1 MERRF
6 TVNMKSRRFLGFL
19 TLWLLASTGASAHN
33 TTLTL
38 RQDDTTN
45 TISVYREDGKEP
57 ILTQN
62 ARPDFRPY
70 IHPIV
75 APDGKGVLTEFSPGH
90 HKHQTGLYWGLKQ
103 VNGRDYFHNPGADF
117 WRKVSSAVLV
127 GKGEVVKWTTVYQ
140 LLDAE
145 GKPVMNETQVWTM
158 RDRDGRYL
166 LDLEW
171 KGEGLV
177 DLTMAKQPYGGLFL
191 RMPWKPGMEGGVM
204 NSVRQ
209 SNARAEGQ
217 RSIWV
222 DVGLKLDGRDDQAQ
236 IAIFDHPKNAG
247 YPQPWRVDGQMG
259 VGPCRAIA
267 GDWTIAK
274 GKSETIRHQ
283 FVVYTGKLNDVA
295 LTDSWK
301 AYTGQGSDSVMWGI
315 AKAEGKAATFLTGEQ
330 AVAKMTVPEGFEA
343 KLAAVEPMITQPMAF
358 CWDDRGR
365 LWVAENRDYET
376 RGTGF
381 SADGHSRILILED
394 TNGDGKFDTRNVF
407 LEGIPFPAGIAVGFD
422 GLWLGAPPNLLFVP
436 DKDHDDKAD
445 GAFEIRL
452 TGWGIQDRHE
462 TLNSFNWGPDG
473 WLYGCQGFA
482 TRSTVGK
489 PADGGKI
496 FRKGDSFPNEIPV
509 KDGQYI
515 DGGVWRYHPTK
526 DRFEVVAHGFSN
538 PWGLDF
544 DDHGQLFIT
553 ACVIPHLWHV
563 IPGGIYHRQG
573 GSHINPYVYD
583 DIKTIADHRHRSAHG
598 GARIYLA
605 DEFPQEYR
613 DRIIMANLHE
623 HDVITDI
630 LEPSGSG
637 FIGHHGNEPLF
648 ANDNAW
654 VGFSMELGPDGAA
667 YVLDWHDTE
676 ICGNAIHDKDTGRI
690 YRLAPKD
697 LPGKTGIN
705 LAAQSDLELVGLL
718 THRNDW
724 YSRRARVLLQQ
735 RAAAGQLNAAVPA
748 KLWELFAQSKT
759 SAHQLRALWALHI
772 TQNLPADRLLPLLD
786 HAEPYIRSWA
796 IQLLGEDRAYSP
808 AALEKLAAM
817 AEKDSSPI
825 VRLYLASALQRMPLA
840 ERWPIA
846 QNLVMHAED
855 NADHN
860 LPKMIWFGI
869 EPLVEA
875 DASRAMALAT
885 HSKIPV
891 LAQYIARRAI
901 AAKQLEPV
909 AATLLSNTDLA
920 LRLQLLEGVR
930 DGLKSLGRNVVT
942 KPKNW
947 DEAFAALDA
956 TKDAKLTDF
965 TAQIGQLFGDAKAAA
980 AQLAVLKDTAAPIE
994 RRRQI
999 LTAFARDAYAA
1010 ALPVV
1015 LSLLD
1020 EPSIRRDAIRALA
1033 SFDDPRVA
1041 QTLINRYAGL
1051 SAAEKS
1057 EAVATLSARRGTAQ
1071 ALVNELKKNT
1081 IPKSDVSAFDARQ
1094 LYRVLGPSFVEF
1106 WGPITQLASDKQAE
1120 MAKYKGLLTDA
1131 VLAKANVGNGRAVFE
1146 RTCAICHVLYGA
1158 GGIVG
1163 PDLTGSNRANLD
1175 YILAQIINPS
1185 EVMQES
1191 YQLVIVTTRDG
1202 RTLSGMVAA
1211 EDNQQLTLR
1220 LVGQDT
1226 IVTKSEILSREKS
1239 PISMMPEGLLKTL
1252 KDEEVRDLIA
1262 YLRTT
1267 AQVPLAKP

>member
-1 MERRF
+1 MQA
-6 TVNMKSRRFLGFL
+6 KLPLSFL
-19 TLWLLASTGASAHN
+19 TLCLLASTGALAHAAA
-33 TTLTL
+33 LTL
-38 RQDDTTN
+38 RQDDATN
-45 TISVYREDGKEP
+45 TLSVYRENGKEA

-75 APDGKGVLTEFSPGH
+75 APDGKGVLTEYSPGH

-103 VNGRDYFHNPGADF
+103 INGRDFFHNPGAAF
-117 WRKVSSAVLV
+117 WRKLSSKVLV
-127 GKGEVVKWTTVYQ
+127 TKGESVKWTTVYQ

-145 GKPVMNETQVWTM
+145 GKPMMNETQVWTM
-158 RDRDGRYL
+158 RDGDGRYL

-177 DLTMAKQPYGGLFL
+177 DLTMSKQPYGGLFL
-191 RMPWKPGMEGGVM
+191 RMPWKPGVEGGVM

-209 SNARAEGQ
+209 GNARAEAQ
-217 RSIWV
+217 RSIWM
-222 DVGLKLDGRDDQAQ
+222 DVGMKLDGRDDQAH

-259 VGPCRAIA
+259 VGPCRSIT
-267 GDWTIAK
+267 GDWKIAK
-274 GKSETIRHQ
+274 GKTETVQHQ

-295 LTDSWK
+295 LLDAWK
-301 AYTGQGSDSVMWGI
+301 KYTGQGSDAVMWGL
-315 AKAEGKAATFLTGEQ
+315 AKAEGKAAGFLTGEQ
-330 AVAKMTVPEGFEA
+330 ALAKMTVPEGFEA

-365 LWVAENRDYET
+365 LWVAENRDYEA

-381 SADGHSRILILED
+381 SADGNSRILILED
-394 TNGDGKFDTRNVF
+394 TNGDGKFDTRQVF
-407 LEGIPFPAGIAVGFD
+407 LEGIPFPAAIAVGFD

-436 DKDHDDKAD
+436 DKDRDDKAD
-445 GAFEIRL
+445 GAFEVRL

-462 TLNSFNWGPDG
+462 TLNSFHWGPDG

-496 FRKGDSFPNEIPV
+496 FRKGDSFPAEIAV

-538 PWGLDF
+538 PWGIDF
-544 DDHGQLFIT
+544 NDHGQIFIT

-573 GSHINPYVYD
+573 GRHINPHVYD

-605 DEFPQEYR
+605 DEFPKEYR
-613 DRIIMANLHE
+613 DRIIMANIHE
-623 HDVITDI
+623 HNVITDI
-630 LEPSGSG
+630 LKPSGSG
-637 FIGHHGNEPLF
+637 FIGHHGDEPLC

-654 VGFSMELGPDGAA
+654 VGFSMEIGPDGAA

-676 ICGNAIHDKDTGRI
+676 ICGSAVHDKETGRI
-690 YRLAPKD
+690 YRLAPKG

-705 LAAQSDLELVGLL
+705 LAAQTDLELVGLL

-724 YSRRARVLLQQ
+724 YSRRARVLLQH
-735 RAAAGQLNAAVPA
+735 RAAAGTLDAAVPA

-759 SAHQLRALWALHI
+759 SAHQLRALWALHV

-786 HAEPYIRSWA
+786 HAEPYVRGWS
-796 IQLLGEDRAYSP
+796 IQLLSEDRTYSP
-808 AALEKLAAM
+808 ATLAKFAAM
-817 AEKDSSPI
+817 AEKDSSPV
-825 VRLYLASALQRMPLA
+825 VRLYLAAALQRMPLA
-840 ERWPIA
+840 DRWPIA
-846 QNLVMHAED
+846 NHLVAHAED
-855 NADHN
+855 AADHN
-860 LPKMIWFGI
+860 LPKMLWFGI
-869 EPLVEA
+869 EPMVET
-875 DASRAMALAT
+875 DATRALALAT
-885 HSKIPV
+885 RSKIPLLV
-891 LAQYIARRAI
+891 PYIARRAI

-930 DGLKSLGRNVVT
+930 DGLKSLGRNGVT

-965 TAQIGQLFGDAKAAA
+965 TAQIGQLFGDAKAAD
-980 AQLAVLKDTAAPIE
+980 AQLAVLKDKAAPIE

-1020 EPSIRRDAIRALA
+1020 EPAIRRDAISALA
-1033 SFDDPRVA
+1033 SFDAPQIA
-1041 QTLINRYAGL
+1041 PTLIKRYATL
-1051 SAAEKS
+1051 SAAEKA
-1057 EAVATLSARRGTAQ
+1057 EVVLTLSTRRSNAS
-1071 ALVNELKKNT
+1071 ALVAELKKNT
-1081 IPKSDVSAFDARQ
+1081 IPKTDVTASDARQ

-1120 MAKYKGLLTDA
+1120 MAKYKAMLTDA
-1131 VLAKANVGNGRAVFE
+1131 ELARANTSKGRAIYE
-1146 RTCAICHVLYGA
+1146 RTCMACHKLYGA
-1158 GGIVG
+1158 GGIIG
-1163 PDLTGSNRANLD
+1163 PELTGSNRADLD
-1175 YILAQIINPS
+1175 YILSQILNPS

-1202 RTLSGMVAA
+1202 RTLSGTVVA

-1239 PISMMPEGLLKTL
+1239 PVSMMPEGLLKTL
-1252 KDEEVRDLIA
+1252 KDDEVRDLIG
-1262 YLRTT
+1262 YLRTP
-1267 AQVPLAKP
+1267 AQVPLPKQ

>member
-1 MERRF
+1 MNK
-6 TVNMKSRRFLGFL
+6 TAIKSFAVFAA
-19 TLWLLASTGASAHN
+19 TLHAACAAN
-33 TTLTL
+33 LTL
-38 RQDDTTN
+38 RQDSASN
-45 TISVYREDGKEP
+45 TISVYRDNVPQP

-70 IHPIV
+70 LHPIV
-75 APDGKGVLTEFSPGH
+75 APDGTNVLTEFSPGH
-90 HKHQTGLYWGLKQ
+90 HKHQTGLFWGFTR
-103 VNGRDYFHNPGADF
+103 VNGRDYFHNPDNGY
-117 WRKVSSAVLV
+117 WRRISSEPIIPQ
-127 GKGEVVKWTTVYQ
+127 GSEVKWSTVYH
-140 LLDAE
+140 LLDASGQAIMSE
-145 GKPVMNETQVWTM
+145 SQVWTM
-158 RDRDGRYL
+158 RDSGTRYL

-171 KGEGLV
+171 KGEALV
-177 DLTMAKQPYGGLFL
+177 DLTIAKYDYGGLFL
-191 RMPWKPGMEGGVM
+191 RMPWRSGMEGGVV
-204 NSVRQ
+204 NSSRQ
-209 SNARAEGQ
+209 RNEFATAQRA
-217 RSIWV
+217 IWL
-222 DVGLKLDGRDDQAQ
+222 DIGLKLEGRTNQAH
-236 IAIFDHPKNAG
+236 IAIFDHPKNTG
-247 YPQPWRVDGQMG
+247 YPLAWRVDNQMG
-259 VGPCRAIA
+259 IGPSRAIS
-267 GDWTIAK
+267 GDWTLAK
-274 GKSETIRHQ
+274 GKTERVRHQ
-283 FVVYTGKLNDVA
+283 FLVYTGNFNQTLDQDWENFSQ
-295 LTDSWK
+295 TS
-301 AYTGQGSDSVMWGI
+301 AYRESGRLAWD
-315 AKAEGKAATFLTGEQ
+315 GKKDRVFLTGEQ
-330 AVAKMTVPEGFEA
+330 AVAKMTVPAGFEV

-376 RGTGF
+376 RSKGF
-381 SADGHSRILILED
+381 SADGNSRILILED
-394 TNGDGKFDTRNVF
+394 TNGDGKFDTRKVF
-407 LEGIPFPAGIAVGFD
+407 LDGIPFPSAIAVGFD

-436 DKDHDDKAD
+436 DKNHDDKAD
-445 GAFEIRL
+445 GPLEVRL

-462 TLNSFNWGPDG
+462 VFNSFSWGPDG

-496 FRKGDSFPNEIPV
+496 LRKGDPFPVEMPV
-509 KDGQYI
+509 KDGQYL

-544 DDHGQLFIT
+544 DDHGQMFIT

-573 GSHINPYVYD
+573 GSHINPYVFD
-583 DIKTIADHRHRSAHG
+583 DIKTIANHSHRSAHG

-605 DEFPQEYR
+605 DEFPKEYR
-613 DRIIMANLHE
+613 DRIFMANLHE
-623 HDVITDI
+623 HNVITDI

-637 FIGHHGNEPLF
+637 FIGHHGDEPLS
-648 ANDNAW
+648 AHDNAW
-654 VGFSMELGPDGAA
+654 VGFSMEIGPDGAA
-667 YVLDWHDTE
+667 YVLDWHDSD
-676 ICGNAIHDKDTGRI
+676 ICGDAIHDKDTGRI
-690 YRLAPKD
+690 YRLAPKG
-697 LPGKTGIN
+697 LPGKLGIN
-705 LAAQSDLELVGLL
+705 LAAQTDLELVGLM

-724 YSRRARVLLQQ
+724 YSRRARVLLQH
-735 RAAAGQLNAAVPA
+735 RAAAGQLDAAVPE
-748 KLWELFAQSKT
+748 KLWELFAQTKT
-759 SAHQLRALWALHI
+759 SAHQVRALWALHI

-786 HAEPYIRSWA
+786 HAEPYIRGWA

-808 AALEKLAAM
+808 AALAKFTAM
-817 AEKDSSPI
+817 AEKDNSPI
-825 VRLYLASALQRMPLA
+825 VRLYLAAALQRMNVA

-846 QNLVMHAED
+846 QNLVAHAED
-855 NADHN
+855 AADHN
-860 LPKMIWFGI
+860 LPKMLWFGI
-869 EPLVEA
+869 EPMVEA

-885 HSKIPV
+885 HSKIPRLV
-891 LAQYIARRAI
+891 PYIARRAT

-909 AATLLSNTDLA
+909 AATLLRNTDLA

-947 DEAFAALDA
+947 DEAFAAIDA
-956 TKDAKLTDF
+956 AKDAKLNDF
-965 TAQIGQLFGDAKAAA
+965 IAQIGQLFGDAKAAE

-1020 EPSIRRDAIRALA
+1020 EPAVRRDAIRALA
-1033 SFDDPRVA
+1033 SFDDPQVA
-1041 QTLINRYAGL
+1041 ATLINRYAKFPT
-1051 SAAEKS
+1051 AEKS
-1057 EAVATLSARRGTAQ
+1057 EVVSTLSARRGTAQ
-1071 ALVNELKKNT
+1071 ALVAELKKNT
-1081 IPKSDVSAFDARQ
+1081 IPKTDVTAFDARH

-1120 MAKYKGLLTDA
+1120 MAKYKAMLTDA
-1131 VLAKANVGNGRAVFE
+1131 VLAKANTGHGRAIFE
-1146 RTCAICHVLYGA
+1146 RTCIACLMLYGA

-1175 YILAQIINPS
+1175 YILSQILNPS

-1202 RTLSGMVAA
+1202 RTLSGTVAA

-1220 LVGQDT
+1220 LVGQDS

-1252 KDEEVRDLIA
+1252 KDDEVRDLIA

-1267 AQVPLAKP
+1267 AQVPLQKN

>member
-1 MERRF
+1 MQAKL
-6 TVNMKSRRFLGFL
+6 TSSFL
-19 TLWLLASTGASAHN
+19 TLCLFASSGALAHAAA
-33 TTLTL
+33 LTL
-38 RQDDTTN
+38 RQDDATN
-45 TISVYREDGKEP
+45 TLSVYRENGKEA

-75 APDGKGVLTEFSPGH
+75 APDGKGVLTEYSPGH

-103 VNGRDYFHNPGADF
+103 INGRDFFHNPGAAF
-117 WRKVSSAVLV
+117 WRKLSSKVLV
-127 GKGEVVKWTTVYQ
+127 AKGESVKWTTVYQ

-145 GKPVMNETQVWTM
+145 GKPMMNETQVWTM
-158 RDRDGRYL
+158 RDDDGRYL

-177 DLTMAKQPYGGLFL
+177 DLTMSKQPYGGLFL
-191 RMPWKPGMEGGVM
+191 RMPWKPGVEGGVM

-209 SNARAEGQ
+209 GNARAEAQ
-217 RSIWV
+217 RSIWM
-222 DVGLKLDGRDDQAQ
+222 DVGMKLEGRDDQAH

-259 VGPCRAIA
+259 VGPCRSIT
-267 GDWTIAK
+267 GDWKIAK
-274 GKSETIRHQ
+274 GKTETVQHQ

-295 LTDSWK
+295 LLEAWK
-301 AYTGQGSDSVMWGI
+301 KYTGQGSDAVMWGL
-315 AKAEGKAATFLTGEQ
+315 AKAEGKAAGFLTGEQ
-330 AVAKMTVPEGFEA
+330 ALAKMTVPEGFEA

-365 LWVAENRDYET
+365 LWVAENRDYEA

-381 SADGHSRILILED
+381 SADGNSRILILED
-394 TNGDGKFDTRNVF
+394 TNGDGKFDTRQVF
-407 LEGIPFPAGIAVGFD
+407 LEGIPFPAAIAVGFD

-436 DKDHDDKAD
+436 DKDRDDKAD
-445 GAFEIRL
+445 GAFEVRL

-462 TLNSFNWGPDG
+462 TLNSFHWGPDG

-496 FRKGDSFPNEIPV
+496 FRKGDSFPAEIAV

-538 PWGLDF
+538 PWGIDF
-544 DDHGQLFIT
+544 NDHGQIFIT

-573 GSHINPYVYD
+573 GRHINPHVYD

-605 DEFPQEYR
+605 DEFPKEYR
-613 DRIIMANLHE
+613 DRIIMANIHE
-623 HDVITDI
+623 HNVITDI
-630 LEPSGSG
+630 LKPSGSG
-637 FIGHHGNEPLF
+637 FIGHHGDEPLC

-654 VGFSMELGPDGAA
+654 VGFSMEIGPDGAA

-676 ICGNAIHDKDTGRI
+676 ICGSAVNDKETGRI
-690 YRLAPKD
+690 YRLAPKG

-705 LAAQSDLELVGLL
+705 LAAQTDLELVGLL

-724 YSRRARVLLQQ
+724 YSRRARVLLQH
-735 RAAAGQLNAAVPA
+735 RAAAGTLDAAVPA

-759 SAHQLRALWALHI
+759 SAHQLRALWALHV

-786 HAEPYIRSWA
+786 HAEPYVRGWS
-796 IQLLGEDRAYSP
+796 IQLLSEDRTYSP
-808 AALEKLAAM
+808 ATLAKFAAM
-817 AEKDSSPI
+817 AEKDSSPV
-825 VRLYLASALQRMPLA
+825 VRLYLAAALQRMPLA
-840 ERWPIA
+840 DRWPIA
-846 QNLVMHAED
+846 NHLVAHAED
-855 NADHN
+855 AADHN
-860 LPKMIWFGI
+860 LPKMLWFGI
-869 EPLVEA
+869 EPMVET
-875 DASRAMALAT
+875 DATRALALAT
-885 HSKIPV
+885 RSKIPLLV
-891 LAQYIARRAI
+891 PYIARRAI

-930 DGLKSLGRNVVT
+930 DGLKSLGRNGVT

-965 TAQIGQLFGDAKAAA
+965 TAQIGQLFGDAKAAD
-980 AQLAVLKDTAAPIE
+980 AQLAVLKDKAAPIE

-999 LTAFARDAYAA
+999 LTAFAHDAYAA

-1020 EPSIRRDAIRALA
+1020 EPAIRRDAISALA
-1033 SFDDPRVA
+1033 SFDAPQIA
-1041 QTLINRYAGL
+1041 PTLIKRYATL
-1051 SAAEKS
+1051 SAAEKA
-1057 EAVATLSARRGTAQ
+1057 EVVLTLSTRRSNAS
-1071 ALVNELKKNT
+1071 ALVAELKNNT
-1081 IPKSDVSAFDARQ
+1081 IPKTDVTASDARQ

-1120 MAKYKGLLTDA
+1120 MAKYKAMLTDA
-1131 VLAKANVGNGRAVFE
+1131 ELAKANTGKGRAIYE
-1146 RTCAICHVLYGA
+1146 RTCMACHKLYGA
-1158 GGIVG
+1158 GGIIG
-1163 PDLTGSNRANLD
+1163 PELTGSNRADLD
-1175 YILAQIINPS
+1175 YILSQILNPS

-1202 RTLSGMVAA
+1202 RTLSGTVVA

-1239 PISMMPEGLLKTL
+1239 PVSMMPEGLLKTL
-1252 KDEEVRDLIA
+1252 KDDEVRDLIG
-1262 YLRTT
+1262 YLRTP
-1267 AQVPLAKP
+1267 AQVPLPKQ

>member
-1 MERRF
+1 MQAKL
-6 TVNMKSRRFLGFL
+6 TSSFL
-19 TLWLLASTGASAHN
+19 TLCLLASTGALAHAAA
-33 TTLTL
+33 LTL
-38 RQDDTTN
+38 RQDDATN
-45 TISVYREDGKEP
+45 TLSVYRENGKEA

-75 APDGKGVLTEFSPGH
+75 APDGKGVLTEYSPGH

-103 VNGRDYFHNPGADF
+103 INGRDFFHNPGAAF
-117 WRKVSSAVLV
+117 WRKLSSKVLV
-127 GKGEVVKWTTVYQ
+127 AKGESVKWTTVYQ

-145 GKPVMNETQVWTM
+145 GKPMMNETQVWTM
-158 RDRDGRYL
+158 RDDDGRYL

-177 DLTMAKQPYGGLFL
+177 DLTMSKQPYGGLFL
-191 RMPWKPGMEGGVM
+191 RMPWKPGVEGGVM

-209 SNARAEGQ
+209 GNARAEAQ
-217 RSIWV
+217 RSIWM
-222 DVGLKLDGRDDQAQ
+222 DVGMKLEGRDDQAH

-259 VGPCRAIA
+259 VGPCRSIT
-267 GDWTIAK
+267 GDWKIAK
-274 GKSETIRHQ
+274 GKTETVQHQ

-295 LTDSWK
+295 LLEAWK
-301 AYTGQGSDSVMWGI
+301 KYTGQGSDAVMWGL
-315 AKAEGKAATFLTGEQ
+315 AKAEGKAAGFLTGEQ
-330 AVAKMTVPEGFEA
+330 ALAKMTVPEGFEA

-365 LWVAENRDYET
+365 LWVAENRDYEA

-381 SADGHSRILILED
+381 SADGNSRILILED
-394 TNGDGKFDTRNVF
+394 TNGDGKFDTRQVF
-407 LEGIPFPAGIAVGFD
+407 LEGIPFPAAIAVGFD

-436 DKDHDDKAD
+436 DKDRDDKAD
-445 GAFEIRL
+445 GAFEVRL

-462 TLNSFNWGPDG
+462 TLNSFHWGPDG

-496 FRKGDSFPNEIPV
+496 FRKGDSFPAEIAV

-538 PWGLDF
+538 PWGIDF
-544 DDHGQLFIT
+544 NDHGQIFIT

-573 GSHINPYVYD
+573 GRHINPHVYD

-605 DEFPQEYR
+605 DEFPKEYR
-613 DRIIMANLHE
+613 DRIIMANIHE
-623 HDVITDI
+623 HNVITDI
-630 LEPSGSG
+630 LKPSGSG
-637 FIGHHGNEPLF
+637 FIGHHGDEPLC

-654 VGFSMELGPDGAA
+654 VGFSMEIGPDGAA

-676 ICGNAIHDKDTGRI
+676 ICGSAVHDKETGRI
-690 YRLAPKD
+690 YRLAPKG
-697 LPGKTGIN
+697 LPGKTGLN

-724 YSRRARVLLQQ
+724 YSRRARVLLQH
-735 RAAAGQLNAAVPA
+735 RAAAGTLDAAVPA

-759 SAHQLRALWALHI
+759 SAHQLRALWALHV

-786 HAEPYIRSWA
+786 HAEPYVRGWS
-796 IQLLGEDRAYSP
+796 IQLLSEDRTYSP
-808 AALEKLAAM
+808 ATLAKFAAM
-817 AEKDSSPI
+817 AEKDSSPV
-825 VRLYLASALQRMPLA
+825 VRLYLAAALQRMPLA
-840 ERWPIA
+840 DRWPIA
-846 QNLVMHAED
+846 NHLVAHAED
-855 NADHN
+855 AADHN
-860 LPKMIWFGI
+860 LPKMLWFGI
-869 EPLVEA
+869 EPMVET
-875 DASRAMALAT
+875 DATRALALAT
-885 HSKIPV
+885 RSKIPLLV
-891 LAQYIARRAI
+891 PYIARRAI

-930 DGLKSLGRNVVT
+930 DGLKSLGRNGVT

-965 TAQIGQLFGDAKAAA
+965 TAQIGQLFGDAKAAD
-980 AQLAVLKDTAAPIE
+980 AQLAVLKDKAAPIE

-1020 EPSIRRDAIRALA
+1020 EPAIRRDAISALA
-1033 SFDDPRVA
+1033 SFDAPQIA
-1041 QTLINRYAGL
+1041 PTLIKRYATL
-1051 SAAEKS
+1051 SAAEKA
-1057 EAVATLSARRGTAQ
+1057 EVVLTLSTRRSNAS
-1071 ALVNELKKNT
+1071 ALVAELKNNT
-1081 IPKSDVSAFDARQ
+1081 IPKTDVTASDARQ

-1120 MAKYKGLLTDA
+1120 MAKYKAMLTDA
-1131 VLAKANVGNGRAVFE
+1131 ELAKANTGKGRAIYE
-1146 RTCAICHVLYGA
+1146 RTCMACHKLYGA
-1158 GGIVG
+1158 GGIIG
-1163 PDLTGSNRANLD
+1163 PELTGSNRADLD
-1175 YILAQIINPS
+1175 YILSQILNPS

-1202 RTLSGMVAA
+1202 RTLSGTVVA

-1239 PISMMPEGLLKTL
+1239 PVSMMPEGLLKTL
-1252 KDEEVRDLIA
+1252 KDDEVRDLIG
-1262 YLRTT
+1262 YLRTP
-1267 AQVPLAKP
+1267 AQVPLPKQ

>member
-1 MERRF
+1 
-6 TVNMKSRRFLGFL
+6 
-19 TLWLLASTGASAHN
+19 LAHAAA
-33 TTLTL
+33 LTL
-38 RQDDTTN
+38 RQDEATN
-45 TISVYREDGKEP
+45 TISVYRENGKEA

-75 APDGKGVLTEFSPGH
+75 APDGKGVLTEYSPGH

-103 VNGRDYFHNPGADF
+103 INGRDFFHNPGAAF
-117 WRKVSSAVLV
+117 WRKLSSNVLV
-127 GKGEVVKWTTVYQ
+127 PKGEMVKWTTVYQ

-145 GKPVMNETQVWTM
+145 GKPMMNETQVWTM
-158 RDRDGRYL
+158 RDSDGRYF

-177 DLTMAKQPYGGLFL
+177 DLTMSKQPYGGLFL
-191 RMPWKPGMEGGVM
+191 RMPWKPGVEGGVM

-209 SNARAEGQ
+209 GNGRAEAQ
-217 RSIWV
+217 RSIWM
-222 DVGLKLDGRDDQAQ
+222 DVGMKLDGRDDQAH
-236 IAIFDHPKNAG
+236 IAIFDHPKNVG
-247 YPQPWRVDGQMG
+247 YPQHWRVDGQMG
-259 VGPCRAIA
+259 VGPCRSIT
-267 GDWTIAK
+267 GDWKIAK
-274 GKSETIRHQ
+274 GKTETVRHQ

-295 LTDSWK
+295 LLDAWK
-301 AYTGQGSDSVMWGI
+301 KYTGQGSDAVMWGI
-315 AKAEGKAATFLTGEQ
+315 AKAEGKAAGFLTGEQ
-330 AVAKMTVPEGFEA
+330 ALAKMTVPEGFEA

-381 SADGHSRILILED
+381 SADGNSRILILED
-394 TNGDGKFDTRNVF
+394 TDGDGKFDTRQVF
-407 LEGIPFPAGIAVGFD
+407 LEGIPFPAAIAVGFD

-445 GAFEIRL
+445 GAFEVRL

-462 TLNSFNWGPDG
+462 TLNSFHWGPDG

-496 FRKGDSFPNEIPV
+496 FRKGDSFPAEIPV

-538 PWGLDF
+538 PWGIDF
-544 DDHGQLFIT
+544 NDHGQIFIT

-573 GSHINPYVYD
+573 GRHINPHVYD

-605 DEFPQEYR
+605 DEFPKEYR
-613 DRIIMANLHE
+613 DRIIMANIHE
-623 HDVITDI
+623 HNVITDI
-630 LEPSGSG
+630 LKPSGSG
-637 FIGHHGNEPLF
+637 FIGHHGDEPLC

-654 VGFSMELGPDGAA
+654 VGFSMEIGPDGAA

-676 ICGNAIHDKDTGRI
+676 ICGSAVHDKETGRI
-690 YRLAPKD
+690 YRLAPKG

-724 YSRRARVLLQQ
+724 YSRRARVLLQHH
-735 RAAAGQLNAAVPA
+735 AAAGQLDAAVPA

-786 HAEPYIRSWA
+786 HAEPYVRGWA
-796 IQLLGEDRAYSP
+796 IQLLGEDRNYSP
-808 AALEKLAAM
+808 AALAKLAAM

-825 VRLYLASALQRMPLA
+825 VRLYLAAALQRMPLA
-840 ERWPIA
+840 DRWPIA
-846 QNLVMHAED
+846 NNLVAHAED
-855 NADHN
+855 AADHN
-860 LPKMIWFGI
+860 LPKMLWFGI
-869 EPLVEA
+869 EPMVEA
-875 DASRAMALAT
+875 DATRALALAT
-885 HSKIPV
+885 QSKIPLLV
-891 LAQYIARRAI
+891 PYIARRAI

-909 AATLLSNTDLA
+909 AAALLSNTDLA
-920 LRLQLLEGVR
+920 LRLQLVEGVR
-930 DGLKSLGRNVVT
+930 DGLKSLGRNGVT

-956 TKDAKLTDF
+956 TKDAKLADL
-965 TAQIGQLFGDAKAAA
+965 TAQIGQQFGDAKAAD
-980 AQLAVLKDTAAPIE
+980 AQLAVLKDKAAPIE

-1015 LSLLD
+1015 MSLLD
-1020 EPSIRRDAIRALA
+1020 EPAIRRDAIRALA
-1033 SFDDPRVA
+1033 SFDTPQVA
-1041 QTLINRYAGL
+1041 PTLIKRYATL
-1051 SAAEKS
+1051 SAAEKA
-1057 EAVATLSARRGTAQ
+1057 EVVLTLSTRRSNAS
-1071 ALVNELKKNT
+1071 ALVAALKNNT
-1081 IPKSDVSAFDARQ
+1081 IPKTDVTASDARQ

-1120 MAKYKGLLTDA
+1120 MAKYKAMLTDA
-1131 VLAKANVGNGRAVFE
+1131 EIAKADTSQGRAIYE
-1146 RTCAICHVLYGA
+1146 RTCMACHKLYGA
-1158 GGIVG
+1158 GGIIG
-1163 PDLTGSNRANLD
+1163 PELTGSNRADLD
-1175 YILAQIINPS
+1175 YILSQIINPS

-1202 RTLSGMVAA
+1202 RTLSGTVVA

-1220 LVGQDT
+1220 LVGQDS

-1239 PISMMPEGLLKTL
+1239 PVSMMPEGLLKTL
-1252 KDEEVRDLIA
+1252 KDDEVRDLIA
-1262 YLRTT
+1262 YLRTP
-1267 AQVPLAKP
+1267 AQVPLPKK

>member
-1 MERRF
+1 MVMQAKL
-6 TVNMKSRRFLGFL
+6 TSSFL
-19 TLWLLASTGASAHN
+19 TLCLLASTGALAHAAA
-33 TTLTL
+33 LTL
-38 RQDDTTN
+38 RQDDATN
-45 TISVYREDGKEP
+45 TLSVYRENGKEA

-75 APDGKGVLTEFSPGH
+75 APDGKGVLTEYSPGH

-103 VNGRDYFHNPGADF
+103 INGRDFFHNPGAAF
-117 WRKVSSAVLV
+117 WRKLSSKVLV
-127 GKGEVVKWTTVYQ
+127 AKGESVKWTTVYQ

-145 GKPVMNETQVWTM
+145 GKPMMNETQVWTM
-158 RDRDGRYL
+158 RDDDGRYL

-177 DLTMAKQPYGGLFL
+177 DLTMSKQPYGGLFL
-191 RMPWKPGMEGGVM
+191 RMPWKPGVEGGVM

-209 SNARAEGQ
+209 GNARAEAQ
-217 RSIWV
+217 RSIWM
-222 DVGLKLDGRDDQAQ
+222 DVGMKLEGRDDQAH

-259 VGPCRAIA
+259 VGPCRSIT
-267 GDWTIAK
+267 GDWKIAK
-274 GKSETIRHQ
+274 GKTETVQHQ

-295 LTDSWK
+295 LLEAWK
-301 AYTGQGSDSVMWGI
+301 KYTGQGSDAVMWGL
-315 AKAEGKAATFLTGEQ
+315 AKAEGKAAGFLTGEQ
-330 AVAKMTVPEGFEA
+330 ALAKMTVPEGFEA

-365 LWVAENRDYET
+365 LWVAENRDYEA

-381 SADGHSRILILED
+381 SADGNSRILILED
-394 TNGDGKFDTRNVF
+394 TNGDGKFDTRQVF
-407 LEGIPFPAGIAVGFD
+407 LEGIPFPAAIAVGFD

-436 DKDHDDKAD
+436 DKDRDDKAD
-445 GAFEIRL
+445 GAFEVRL

-462 TLNSFNWGPDG
+462 TLNSFHWGPDG

-496 FRKGDSFPNEIPV
+496 FRKGDSFPAEIAV

-538 PWGLDF
+538 PWGIDF
-544 DDHGQLFIT
+544 NDHGQIFIT

-573 GSHINPYVYD
+573 GRHINPHVYD

-605 DEFPQEYR
+605 DEFPKEYR
-613 DRIIMANLHE
+613 DRIIMANIHE
-623 HDVITDI
+623 HNVITDI
-630 LEPSGSG
+630 LKPSGSG
-637 FIGHHGNEPLF
+637 FIGHHGDEPLC

-654 VGFSMELGPDGAA
+654 VGFSMEIGPDGAA

-676 ICGNAIHDKDTGRI
+676 ICGSAVHDKETGRI
-690 YRLAPKD
+690 YRLAPKG
-697 LPGKTGIN
+697 LPGKTGLN

-724 YSRRARVLLQQ
+724 YSRRARVLLQH
-735 RAAAGQLNAAVPA
+735 RAAAGTLDAAVPA

-759 SAHQLRALWALHI
+759 SAHQLRALWALHV

-786 HAEPYIRSWA
+786 HAEPYVRGWS
-796 IQLLGEDRAYSP
+796 IQLLSEDRTYSP
-808 AALEKLAAM
+808 ATLAKFAAM
-817 AEKDSSPI
+817 AEKDSSPV
-825 VRLYLASALQRMPLA
+825 VRLYLAAALQRMPLA
-840 ERWPIA
+840 DRWPIA
-846 QNLVMHAED
+846 NHLVAHAED
-855 NADHN
+855 AADHN
-860 LPKMIWFGI
+860 LPKMLWFGI
-869 EPLVEA
+869 EPMVET
-875 DASRAMALAT
+875 DATRALALAT
-885 HSKIPV
+885 RSKIPLLV
-891 LAQYIARRAI
+891 PYIARRAI

-930 DGLKSLGRNVVT
+930 DGLKSLGRNGVT

-965 TAQIGQLFGDAKAAA
+965 TAQIGQLFGDAKAAD
-980 AQLAVLKDTAAPIE
+980 AQLAVLKDKAAPIE

-1020 EPSIRRDAIRALA
+1020 EPAIRRDAISALA
-1033 SFDDPRVA
+1033 SFDAPQIA
-1041 QTLINRYAGL
+1041 PTLIKRYATL
-1051 SAAEKS
+1051 SAAEKA
-1057 EAVATLSARRGTAQ
+1057 EVVLTLSTRRSNAS
-1071 ALVNELKKNT
+1071 ALVAELKNNT
-1081 IPKSDVSAFDARQ
+1081 IPKTDVTASDARQ

-1120 MAKYKGLLTDA
+1120 MAKYKAMLTDA
-1131 VLAKANVGNGRAVFE
+1131 ELAKANTGKGRAIYE
-1146 RTCAICHVLYGA
+1146 RTCMACHKLYGA
-1158 GGIVG
+1158 GGIIG
-1163 PDLTGSNRANLD
+1163 PELTGSNRADLD
-1175 YILAQIINPS
+1175 YILSQILNPS

-1202 RTLSGMVAA
+1202 RTLSGTVVA

-1239 PISMMPEGLLKTL
+1239 PVSMMPEGLLKTL
-1252 KDEEVRDLIA
+1252 KDDEVRDLIG
-1262 YLRTT
+1262 YLRTP
-1267 AQVPLAKP
+1267 AQVPLPKQ